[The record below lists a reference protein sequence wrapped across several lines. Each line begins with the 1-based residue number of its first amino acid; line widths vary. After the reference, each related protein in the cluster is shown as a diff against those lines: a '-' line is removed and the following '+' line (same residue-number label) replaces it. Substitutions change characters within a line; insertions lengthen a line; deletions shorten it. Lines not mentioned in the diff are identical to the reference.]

1 MSGEAGGWMWL
12 LVDVGAVVL
21 LALALLYGLS
31 VWRKRQSSAIER
43 LRDRKTQD
51 LHKQHDPD
59 ENAPF
64 IGR

>member
-1 MSGEAGGWMWL
+1 MWL

-21 LALALLYGLS
+21 LALGLLYGLL
-31 VWRKRQSSAIER
+31 VWRKRQPSAIER

-51 LHKQHDPD
+51 LHKRPDPD